1 MAGFLSCSWMGSYSV
16 LGLRIW
22 DFFLLFTAA
31 GNQCDS
37 YSVTLLPTWNSP
49 LSHLWLCKTHRNRPT
64 LVSEQGWASGRKNWQ
79 KAEFV
84 ETRRNRALP
93 KQLCTKQLIL
103 ALFLSSPGRHTASGR
118 ERSEFVS
125 VLGWVE
131 KKSGVLSVVC
141 HTQGFIGRKLPRG
154 LLYLLSWL
162 QRRRLPFVTS
172 ENPPSESSRSNCRFS
187 KPSQER
193 AAKAYRA
200 LKVWQALCHMLY
212 LSWWT
217 ETSRSSGSEPLKA
230 VAILAL
236 QRRNPRHRKVR

>member
-93 KQLCTKQLIL
+93 KQLMHKATDPCFISVVPWETYSEWAGKVWIRQCAGVGWKEIWGTFRGLSH
-103 ALFLSSPGRHTASGR
+103 ARFHRQETAKRSTLSS
-118 ERSEFVS
+118 
-125 VLGWVE
+125 
-131 KKSGVLSVVC
+131 
-141 HTQGFIGRKLPRG
+141 
-154 LLYLLSWL
+154 
-162 QRRRLPFVTS
+162 
-172 ENPPSESSRSNCRFS
+172 
-187 KPSQER
+187 
-193 AAKAYRA
+193 
-200 LKVWQALCHMLY
+200 
-212 LSWWT
+212 
-217 ETSRSSGSEPLKA
+217 
-230 VAILAL
+230 ILITT
-236 QRRNPRHRKVR
+236 